1 MSYEIR
7 WSQKSEKYLEKL
19 PKEASQRIM
28 HKVDSIK
35 DAPFRFIEHHE
46 GESYFK
52 LRIGDY
58 RVLLDVNPSEKIVSV
73 RVVGHRRNIYKRV

>member
-7 WSQKSEKYLEKL
+7 WSQKSEKYLGKL
-19 PKEASQRIM
+19 PKKASQRVV

-35 DAPFRFIEHHE
+35 EDPFRFIEHHE
-46 GESYFK
+46 GESCFK

-58 RVLLDVNPSEKIVSV
+58 RVFLDINPSEKIVSV
-73 RVVGHRRNIYKRV
+73 RVVGHRRNIYKRA